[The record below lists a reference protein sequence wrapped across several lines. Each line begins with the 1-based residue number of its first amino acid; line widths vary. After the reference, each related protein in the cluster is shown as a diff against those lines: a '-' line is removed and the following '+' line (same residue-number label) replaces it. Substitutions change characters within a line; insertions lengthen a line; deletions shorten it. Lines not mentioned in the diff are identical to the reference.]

1 MCPRSERK
9 SIVELEEKN
18 PGVLKPGPFLHP
30 PDISPL
36 QSDQSPKP
44 VMPTLPKPILELE
57 GEVETTQ
64 TRQEPSFSGVFGA
77 MIQLLWARSHLM
89 PNLYRRW
96 TEPLELWWFN
106 SWLLVSAPDQ
116 LLFPAHASGRKKRTK
131 LSHFIANWITPFW
144 INFKIYR
151 AKV

>member
-36 QSDQSPKP
+36 QWSKPKACNAHSTKTYP
-44 VMPTLPKPILELE
+44 WA
-57 GEVETTQ
+57 GRWSGNHQ
-64 TRQEPSFSGVFGA
+64 TRQEPSFLGVFGA
-77 MIQLLWARSHLM
+77 MIQLLWAGSHLM

>member
-1 MCPRSERK
+1 
-9 SIVELEEKN
+9 
-18 PGVLKPGPFLHP
+18 
-30 PDISPL
+30 
-36 QSDQSPKP
+36 
-44 VMPTLPKPILELE
+44 MPTLPKPILELE

-77 MIQLLWARSHLM
+77 MLQLLWAGSHLV

-116 LLFPAHASGRKKRTK
+116 LSSLLMLQEERKEQSCHI
-131 LSHFIANWITPFW
+131 LLQIE
-144 INFKIYR
+144 
-151 AKV
+151 